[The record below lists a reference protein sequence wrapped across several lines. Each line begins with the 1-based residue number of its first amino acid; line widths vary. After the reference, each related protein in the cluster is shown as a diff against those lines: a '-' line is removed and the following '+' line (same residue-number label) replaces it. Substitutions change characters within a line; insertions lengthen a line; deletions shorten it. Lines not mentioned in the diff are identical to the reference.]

1 VSEAA
6 QILIVDDERN
16 VRATLKSV
24 LEDEGYAVE
33 DVASGEE
40 ALSAIKRG
48 SFDLV
53 LLDIWLPG
61 MDGLEVL
68 EQVGADGTNA
78 VVVMISGHG
87 SVETAVRATKLGAFE
102 FIEKPLSLDRVLLV
116 ISNGLK
122 QKRLEDE
129 NRRLRAEMQDR
140 FEMVGENETIQSL
153 RRQIERAAPS
163 NGRVLIY
170 GENGTGK
177 ELVAR
182 RIHMLSKRAAAP
194 FVEINCAAI
203 PDELI
208 ESELFGH
215 VEGAFTGAVFDKRG
229 KFELA
234 DGGTLFLDEIG
245 DMSLRTQSKVLRV
258 LQEQTFQPVG
268 STESIQVDVRVIAA
282 TNKDLQE
289 EIGADRFR
297 EDLYYRVN
305 VIPFNVPPLRARR
318 DDIPLLAEH
327 FLSEAAEEYGEGA
340 KRLTPEASARLTAF
354 NWPGNVRQLK
364 NVCERLM
371 IMASGDEVTEV
382 DLEPIFGFNAPTEDG
397 SPEADLPLREAR
409 DLFER
414 RFILT
419 KLREHGGN
427 VKRTAQALSIERSH
441 LYRKMKAYGIDPGEA
456 GPATPKESVP
466 DQ

>member
-1 VSEAA
+1 MSEAPT
-6 QILIVDDERN
+6 ILVVDDERN
-16 VRATLKSV
+16 VRTTLKSV
-24 LEDEGYAVE
+24 LEDEGYEVKM
-33 DVASGEE
+33 VSSGEE
-40 ALSAIKRG
+40 AIRATRRSCP
-48 SFDLV
+48 DLV

-68 EQVGADGTNA
+68 EKLANGDEGPI
-78 VVVMISGHG
+78 VVMISGHG
-87 SVETAVRATKLGAFE
+87 SVETAVRATKLGAFD

-116 ISNGLK
+116 VANGIK
-122 QKRLEDE
+122 QKTLRDE
-129 NRRLRAEMQDR
+129 NRRLRAEVNER
-140 FEMVGENETIQSL
+140 WEMVGESAVIVAL
-153 RRQIERAAPS
+153 REQIKRAAPT
-163 NGRVLIY
+163 NGRVLIF

-182 RIHMLSKRAAAP
+182 RIHALSQRASGP
-194 FVEINCAAI
+194 FVEVNCAAI

-215 VEGAFTGAVFDKRG
+215 VEGAFTGAVSDKRG
-229 KFELA
+229 KFDLA

-245 DMSLRTQSKVLRV
+245 DMSLRTQSKVLRA

-268 STESIQVDVRVIAA
+268 STDDHSVDVRIIAA

-289 EIGADRFR
+289 EIKGGRFR
-297 EDLYYRVN
+297 EDLYYRIN
-305 VIPFNVPPLRARR
+305 VVPFHVPPLRERR

-327 FLSEAAEEYGEGA
+327 FLSEAAAEYGVVG
-340 KRLTPEASARLTAF
+340 KRLTAEANARLIAYR
-354 NWPGNVRQLK
+354 WPGNVRQLK

-371 IMASGDEVTEV
+371 IMVPADTVTEV
-382 DLEPIFGFNAPTEDG
+382 DLDPALDVLGP
-397 SPEADLPLREAR
+397 ADERDPRGDLALREAR

-427 VKRTAQALSIERSH
+427 VKRTAEALNIERSH
-441 LYRKMKAYGIDPGEA
+441 LYRKMKSYGIE
-456 GPATPKESVP
+456 PADVTTESS
-466 DQ
+466 

>member
-1 VSEAA
+1 MSEASR
-6 QILIVDDERN
+6 ILIVDDERN

-33 DVASGEE
+33 DVSSGEE
-40 ALSAIKRG
+40 ALSAVKRG
-48 SFDLV
+48 TFDLV

-68 EQVGADGTNA
+68 EQIGNDGTDA

-87 SVETAVRATKLGAFE
+87 SVETAVRATKLGAFD

-116 ISNGLK
+116 IANGLK
-122 QKRLEDE
+122 QKSLEDE

-163 NGRVLIY
+163 NGRVLIF

-215 VEGAFTGAVFDKRG
+215 VEGAFTGAVSDKRG

-245 DMSLRTQSKVLRV
+245 DMSMRTQSKVLRV

-289 EIGADRFR
+289 EIDGGRFR

-327 FLSEAAEEYGEGA
+327 FLNEAAEEYGEGA
-340 KRLTPEASARLTAF
+340 KRLTTEASARLTAF

-371 IMASGDEVTEV
+371 IMASGNEVTES
-382 DLEPIFGFNAPTEDG
+382 DLEPIFGFTAPTEDG
-397 SPEADLPLREAR
+397 SSGADLPLREAR

-441 LYRKMKAYGIDPGEA
+441 LYRKMKAFGIDPGGT
-456 GPATPKESVP
+456 GPAAAKEEVP

>member
-1 VSEAA
+1 MSEAPR
-6 QILIVDDERN
+6 ILIVDDERN
-16 VRATLKSV
+16 VRATLRGV
-24 LEDEGYAVE
+24 LGDEGY
-33 DVASGEE
+33 VAEVVSNGEE
-40 ALSAIKRG
+40 ALSAAQRDA
-48 SFDLV
+48 FDLV

-68 EQVGADGTNA
+68 EQLNSERSGA

-87 SVETAVRATKLGAFE
+87 SVETAVRATKLGAFD

-116 ISNGLK
+116 VNNGLK

-129 NRRLRAEMQDR
+129 NRRLRAEVHDR
-140 FEMVGENETIQSL
+140 FEMVGESTSIVAL

-182 RIHMLSKRAAAP
+182 RIHILSSRAAAP

-215 VEGAFTGAVFDKRG
+215 VEGAFTGAVSDKRG

-234 DGGTLFLDEIG
+234 DDGTLFLDEIG

-258 LQEQTFQPVG
+258 LQEQTFQRVG
-268 STESIQVDVRVIAA
+268 STENISVDVRFIAA
-282 TNKDLQE
+282 TNKDLQK
-289 EIGADRFR
+289 EIAAGRFR
-297 EDLYYRVN
+297 EDLFYRIN
-305 VIPFNVPPLRARR
+305 VIPFHVSALRERR
-318 DDIPLLAEH
+318 DDIPLLADY
-327 FLSEAAEEYGEGA
+327 FLDDAAVEYGQRS
-340 KRLTPEASARLTAF
+340 KRLSPATVARMVAYH
-354 NWPGNVRQLK
+354 WPGNVRQLK

-371 IMASGDEVTEV
+371 IMVPGETIEET
-382 DLEPIFGFNAPTEDG
+382 DLEPVFGFEGEGEPTP
-397 SPEADLPLREAR
+397 SAVDLDLREAR
-409 DLFER
+409 ELFER
-414 RFILT
+414 RFILN

-427 VKRTAQALSIERSH
+427 VRRTAEALNIERSH
-441 LYRKMKAYGIDPGEA
+441 LYRKMKSYGIDPGNVGSELTASTA
-456 GPATPKESVP
+456 G
-466 DQ
+466 Q

>member
-1 VSEAA
+1 VSKAPR
-6 QILIVDDERN
+6 ILIVDDERN

-24 LEDEGYAVE
+24 LEDEGYAAEGVG
-33 DVASGEE
+33 SGEE

-61 MDGLEVL
+61 IDGLEVL
-68 EQVGADGTNA
+68 EQVGKDGTDA

-87 SVETAVRATKLGAFE
+87 SVETAVRATKLGAFD

-116 ISNGLK
+116 IANGLK
-122 QKRLEDE
+122 QKNLEDE

-140 FEMVGENETIQSL
+140 FEMIGESESIQSL
-153 RRQIERAAPS
+153 RREIERAAPS

-182 RIHMLSKRAAAP
+182 RIHILSKRATAP

-215 VEGAFTGAVFDKRG
+215 VEGAFTGAVADKRG

-268 STESIQVDVRVIAA
+268 STESIHVDVRVIAA
-282 TNKDLQE
+282 TNKNLQE

-327 FLSEAAEEYGEGA
+327 FLSEAEEEYGEGT
-340 KRLTPEASARLTAF
+340 KRLTVEASARLTAF

-371 IMASGDEVTEV
+371 IMASGDEITEA
-382 DLEPIFGFNAPTEDG
+382 DLEPIFGFAAPTEDD
-397 SPEADLPLREAR
+397 SPEPDLPLREAR

-456 GPATPKESVP
+456 GPAAPKETDP

>member
-1 VSEAA
+1 MSTPPHV
-6 QILIVDDERN
+6 LVVDDERN
-16 VRATLKSV
+16 VRATLKGV
-24 LEDEGYAVE
+24 LEDEGYEVRT
-33 DVASGEE
+33 VSSGEE
-40 ALSAIKRG
+40 AVKTAARTSPDVI
-48 SFDLV
+48 

-68 EQVGADGTNA
+68 ERLGQDQSDA

-87 SVETAVRATKLGAFE
+87 SVETAVKATKLGAFD

-116 ISNGLK
+116 VANGIKHKSL
-122 QKRLEDE
+122 RDE
-129 NRRLRAEMQDR
+129 NRRLRAEVNER
-140 FEMVGENETIQSL
+140 WEMIGESDTIVAL
-153 RRQIERAAPS
+153 REQIRRAAPT
-163 NGRVLIY
+163 NGRVLIF

-182 RIHMLSKRAAAP
+182 RIHALSQRAAEP
-194 FVEINCAAI
+194 FVEVNCAAI

-215 VEGAFTGAVFDKRG
+215 VEGAFTGAVSDKSG
-229 KFELA
+229 KFDLA

-245 DMSLRTQSKVLRV
+245 DMSIRTQSKVLRA

-268 STESIQVDVRVIAA
+268 STEDHSVDVRIIAA

-289 EIGADRFR
+289 EIEQGRFR
-297 EDLYYRVN
+297 EDLYYRIN
-305 VIPFNVPPLRARR
+305 VIPFHVPPLRERR
-318 DDIPLLAEH
+318 DDVPLLAEY
-327 FLSEAAEEYGEGA
+327 FLNEAAAEYGVA
-340 KRLTPEASARLTAF
+340 PKRLTQEAIARLSAYR
-354 NWPGNVRQLK
+354 WPGNVRQLK

-371 IMASGDEVTEV
+371 IMVAPDTIHEM
-382 DLEPIFGFNAPTEDG
+382 DLGPALEMMGPADQREP
-397 SPEADLPLREAR
+397 SRDLALREAR

-427 VKRTAQALSIERSH
+427 VKRTAKALNIERSH
-441 LYRKMKAYGIDPGEA
+441 LYRKMKSYGIEPGDVASE
-456 GPATPKESVP
+456 
-466 DQ
+466 

>member
-1 VSEAA
+1 VSETPR
-6 QILIVDDERN
+6 ILIVDDERN
-16 VRATLKSV
+16 VRATLKGV
-24 LEDEGYAVE
+24 LEDEGYEAEAVG
-33 DVASGEE
+33 SGEE
-40 ALSAIKRG
+40 ALSALTRDP
-48 SFDLV
+48 FDLV

-68 EQVGADGTNA
+68 EQLGNDGTDA

-87 SVETAVRATKLGAFE
+87 SVESAVRSTKLGAFD

-116 ISNGLK
+116 VANGLK

-140 FEMVGENETIQSL
+140 YEMVGENEAIQSL
-153 RRQIERAAPS
+153 REQIERAAPS
-163 NGRVLIY
+163 NGRVLIF

-215 VEGAFTGAVFDKRG
+215 VEGAFTGAVTDKRG

-258 LQEQTFQPVG
+258 LQEQTFEPVG
-268 STESIQVDVRVIAA
+268 STEKIHVDVRVIAA
-282 TNKDLQE
+282 TNKELSK
-289 EIGADRFR
+289 EIEAGRFR

-305 VIPFNVPPLRARR
+305 VIPFEVPPLRARR

-327 FLSEAAEEYGEGA
+327 FLREAAAEYGERP
-340 KRLTPEASARLTAF
+340 KRLTAEASARLTAYH
-354 NWPGNVRQLK
+354 WPGNVRQLK
-364 NVCERLM
+364 NICERLM
-371 IMASGDEVTEV
+371 IMASGDEISEA
-382 DLEPIFGFNAPTEDG
+382 DLEPIFGFTAPEHEG
-397 SPEADLPLREAR
+397 SREPDLPLREAR

-427 VKRTAQALSIERSH
+427 VKRTAEALSIERSH
-441 LYRKMKAYGIDPGEA
+441 LYRKMKAYGIDPGETVPPSDEE
-456 GPATPKESVP
+456 PAR

>member
-1 VSEAA
+1 LSEAPT
-6 QILIVDDERN
+6 ILVVDDERN
-16 VRATLKSV
+16 VRTTLKSV
-24 LEDEGYAVE
+24 LEDEGYEVKM
-33 DVASGEE
+33 VSSGEE
-40 ALSAIKRG
+40 AIRATRRSCPA
-48 SFDLV
+48 LV

-68 EQVGADGTNA
+68 EKLANGDEGPI
-78 VVVMISGHG
+78 VVMISGHG
-87 SVETAVRATKLGAFE
+87 SVETAVRATKLGAFD

-116 ISNGLK
+116 VANGIK
-122 QKRLEDE
+122 QKTLRDE
-129 NRRLRAEMQDR
+129 NRRLRAEVNER
-140 FEMVGENETIQSL
+140 WEMVGESAVIVAL
-153 RRQIERAAPS
+153 REQIKRAAPT
-163 NGRVLIY
+163 NGRVLIF

-182 RIHMLSKRAAAP
+182 RIHALSQRASGP
-194 FVEINCAAI
+194 FVEVNCAAI

-215 VEGAFTGAVFDKRG
+215 VEGAFTGAVSDKRG
-229 KFELA
+229 KFDLA

-245 DMSLRTQSKVLRV
+245 DMSLRTQSKVLRA

-268 STESIQVDVRVIAA
+268 STDDHSVDVRIIAA

-289 EIGADRFR
+289 EIKGGRFR
-297 EDLYYRVN
+297 EDLYYRIN
-305 VIPFNVPPLRARR
+305 VVPFHVPPLRERR

-327 FLSEAAEEYGEGA
+327 FLSEAAAEYGVVG
-340 KRLTPEASARLTAF
+340 KRLTAEANARLIAYR
-354 NWPGNVRQLK
+354 WPGNVRQLK

-371 IMASGDEVTEV
+371 IMVPADTVTEV
-382 DLEPIFGFNAPTEDG
+382 DLDPALDVLGP
-397 SPEADLPLREAR
+397 ADERDPRGDLALREAR

-427 VKRTAQALSIERSH
+427 VKRTAEALNIERSH
-441 LYRKMKAYGIDPGEA
+441 LYRKMKSYGIE
-456 GPATPKESVP
+456 PADVTTESS
-466 DQ
+466 

>member
-1 VSEAA
+1 LSTAPS
-6 QILIVDDERN
+6 ILVVDDERN

-24 LEDEGYAVE
+24 LEDEGYQVRT
-33 DVASGEE
+33 VSSGEE
-40 ALSAIKRG
+40 ALKTIARATP
-48 SFDLV
+48 DLV

-68 EQVGADGTNA
+68 EKLGETGSDA

-87 SVETAVRATKLGAFE
+87 SVETAVRSTKLGAFD

-116 ISNGLK
+116 VSNGVK
-122 QKRLEDE
+122 QKALQDE
-129 NRRLRAEMQDR
+129 NLRLRAEVNERWD
-140 FEMVGENETIQSL
+140 MVGESEAIGAL
-153 RRQIERAAPS
+153 REQIRRAAPT
-163 NGRVLIY
+163 NGRVLIF

-182 RIHMLSKRAAAP
+182 RIHALSRRAAEP

-215 VEGAFTGAVFDKRG
+215 VEGSFTGAVADKRG
-229 KFELA
+229 KFDLA
-234 DGGTLFLDEIG
+234 DRGTLFLDEIG
-245 DMSLRTQSKVLRV
+245 DMSTRTQSKVLRV

-268 STESIQVDVRVIAA
+268 STEDHTVDVRIIAA
-282 TNKDLQE
+282 TNKDLQG
-289 EIGADRFR
+289 EINEGRFR
-297 EDLYYRVN
+297 EDLYYRIN
-305 VIPFNVPPLRARR
+305 VIPFHVPPLRERR
-318 DDIPLLAEH
+318 DDVALLTEY
-327 FLSEAAEEYGEGA
+327 FLRAAAIEYGVNP
-340 KRLTPEASARLTAF
+340 KRPTEEAIARLTAYR
-354 NWPGNVRQLK
+354 WPGNVRQLK

-371 IMASGDEVTEV
+371 IMVGGDAIRETDLDPALDVMGAASERDPRGD
-382 DLEPIFGFNAPTEDG
+382 LA
-397 SPEADLPLREAR
+397 LREAR

-427 VKRTAQALSIERSH
+427 VKRTAQALNIERSH
-441 LYRKMKAYGIDPGEA
+441 LYRKMKAYGIE
-456 GPATPKESVP
+456 PADGNVE
-466 DQ
+466 

>member
-1 VSEAA
+1 LSEAPT
-6 QILIVDDERN
+6 ILVVDDERN
-16 VRATLKSV
+16 VRTTLKSV
-24 LEDEGYAVE
+24 LEDEGYEVKM
-33 DVASGEE
+33 VSSGEE
-40 ALSAIKRG
+40 AIRATRRSCP
-48 SFDLV
+48 DLV

-68 EQVGADGTNA
+68 EKLANGDEGPI
-78 VVVMISGHG
+78 VVMISGHG
-87 SVETAVRATKLGAFE
+87 SVETAVRATKLGAFD

-116 ISNGLK
+116 VANGIK
-122 QKRLEDE
+122 QKTLRDE
-129 NRRLRAEMQDR
+129 NRRLRAEVNER
-140 FEMVGENETIQSL
+140 WEMVGESAVIVAL
-153 RRQIERAAPS
+153 REQIKRAAPT
-163 NGRVLIY
+163 NGRVLIF

-182 RIHMLSKRAAAP
+182 RIHALSQRASGP
-194 FVEINCAAI
+194 FVEVNCAAI

-215 VEGAFTGAVFDKRG
+215 VEGAFTGAVSDKRG
-229 KFELA
+229 KFDLA

-245 DMSLRTQSKVLRV
+245 DMSLRTQSKVLRA

-268 STESIQVDVRVIAA
+268 STDDHSVDVRIIAA

-289 EIGADRFR
+289 EIKGGRFR
-297 EDLYYRVN
+297 EDLYYRIN
-305 VIPFNVPPLRARR
+305 VVPFHVPPLRERR

-327 FLSEAAEEYGEGA
+327 FLSEAAAEYGVVG
-340 KRLTPEASARLTAF
+340 KRLTAEANARLIAYR
-354 NWPGNVRQLK
+354 WPGNVRQLK

-371 IMASGDEVTEV
+371 IMVPADTVTEV
-382 DLEPIFGFNAPTEDG
+382 DLDPALDVLGP
-397 SPEADLPLREAR
+397 ADERDPRGDLALREAR

-427 VKRTAQALSIERSH
+427 VKRTAEALNIERSH
-441 LYRKMKAYGIDPGEA
+441 LYRKMKSYGIE
-456 GPATPKESVP
+456 PADVTTESS
-466 DQ
+466 

>member
-1 VSEAA
+1 
-6 QILIVDDERN
+6 
-16 VRATLKSV
+16 
-24 LEDEGYAVE
+24 
-33 DVASGEE
+33 
-40 ALSAIKRG
+40 
-48 SFDLV
+48 
-53 LLDIWLPG
+53 
-61 MDGLEVL
+61 ML
-68 EQVGADGTNA
+68 EQLGNNGSDS

-87 SVETAVRATKLGAFE
+87 SVETAVRATKLGAFD

-116 ISNGLK
+116 IANGLK
-122 QKRLEDE
+122 QKQLEDE
-129 NRRLRAEMQDR
+129 NRRLRAEMHER
-140 FEMVGENETIQSL
+140 FEMVGENEAIQAL
-153 RRQIERAAPS
+153 RRQIDRAAPS

-182 RIHMLSKRAAAP
+182 RIHVLSRRASGP

-215 VEGAFTGAVFDKRG
+215 IEGAFTGAVSDKRG

-268 STESIQVDVRVIAA
+268 STEDINVDVRVIAA

-289 EIGADRFR
+289 EIAAGRFR

-327 FLSEAAEEYGEGA
+327 FLKEAAVEYSERPR
-340 KRLTPEASARLTAF
+340 KLTPEALARLTAYH
-354 NWPGNVRQLK
+354 WPGNVRQLK
-364 NVCERLM
+364 NVCERVM
-371 IMASGDEVTEV
+371 IMASGEEISEA
-382 DLEPIFGFNAPTEDG
+382 DLEPIVGVEGREGDT
-397 SPEADLPLREAR
+397 SPDADLALREAR

-419 KLREHGGN
+419 KLRELGGN
-427 VKRTAQALSIERSH
+427 VKRTAEALGIERSH
-441 LYRKMKAYGIDPGEA
+441 LYRKMKAYGIDPGEIA
-456 GPATPKESVP
+456 P
-466 DQ
+466 DAAKSEDEEPEPR